1 MTKKIFL
8 FLLFFTTH
16 FIIKSQN
23 NQLLASCCE
32 TSEARCTGSA
42 SCTACKNCSR
52 CAHCNSGGSCGV
64 CSSTQ
69 SKPARTKKSTSVNKT
84 SLSPSSSPDVYFYH
98 KDELLVAN
106 KSNVNVRSG
115 AGTHYDIIEK
125 LKINDEVLFIQQS
138 GQWIKVTVKKSKK
151 TGWVYAKNLKRKP
164 KPSTTAKA
172 ILQKNWKT

>member
-1 MTKKIFL
+1 MTKKILL
-8 FLLFFTTH
+8 FLLFFTTP
-16 FIIKSQN
+16 FIVKSQN

-69 SKPARTKKSTSVNKT
+69 SKPATTKKSSPVNKS
-84 SLSPSSSPDVYFYH
+84 SLSPSSSPEVFFYH

-115 AGTHYDIIEK
+115 AGTHYDITEK

-151 TGWVYAKNLKRKP
+151 TGWVYAKNLKQKS
-164 KPSTTAKA
+164 KPSTAKA